1 MIHVLAAAAEPIA
14 VEKDSMPIKIMPKAL
29 NALPSART
37 SARDIRRGRL
47 HMAEMMLRTVGK
59 ERAASAPTRI
69 KARGIPTQKM
79 RRRILRELQP
89 SARLHMVAVFWKTQ
103 CQLVPK
109 AAVGGPKHN
118 QRAYVSCG
126 RPGVTRGSYS
136 PLSNWG
142 SFPTTSFDPWR
153 RPLRQP
159 RGGD

>member
-14 VEKDSMPIKIMPKAL
+14 VEKDSMPIKIMPMAL

-89 SARLHMVAVFWKTQ
+89 SARLHMVAVFGK
-103 CQLVPK
+103 
-109 AAVGGPKHN
+109 
-118 QRAYVSCG
+118 
-126 RPGVTRGSYS
+126 
-136 PLSNWG
+136 LSVN
-142 SFPTTSFDPWR
+142 SFPKRLSAVPNTIKEHI
-153 RPLRQP
+153 
-159 RGGD
+159 